1 MATGKPLPKELIQ
14 KMREEVLKGKTKY
27 RVAKEMRLNEFVV
40 YSHTSD
46 LPCVNLGEP
55 FIRGKT
61 FDLLKQLLDVGYVSS
76 TKENYQSLQRI
87 KRFLPMI
94 QHTRIDYQRVYY
106 LSDRNKIA
114 LQAMIS
120 QKKTRILSYQELK
133 SFTKMFGVDL
143 SCDEKHKIVR
153 LPERNILPAIRKKN
167 GGFLSSLKRNQM
179 SLDDFD
185 GENGFLGRNGQR
197 NHRKNQGFKIG
208 SLLENGDSLVDFCT
222 RMYWKYSKER
232 KEKIRTHLFFTST
245 ATNRGCCSR
254 HAPQAPLRSRKTQ
267 PRVSPQA
274 AGTSDRRPRQHAV
287 RSIRCNASPPWDEGL
302 SRLLFSRHLL
312 SFRSRGH
319 ASRSQHP
326 ASFL

>member
-1 MATGKPLPKELIQ
+1 MMPQGKPLPKDLIQ

-27 RVAKEMRLNEFVV
+27 RVAKEMGLSEALV

-46 LPCVNLGEP
+46 LPSVILGEP
-55 FIRGKT
+55 CIRGKT

-120 QKKTRILSYQELK
+120 QKKTRVLSYQELK
-133 SFTKMFGVDL
+133 SFTRMFGVDL
-143 SCDEKHKIVR
+143 SCDEKHKYVR
-153 LPERNILPAIRKKN
+153 LPERNVLPILRKKD
-167 GGFLSSLKRNQM
+167 GGYLSSLKKNQAR
-179 SLDDFD
+179 LDDFD
-185 GENGFLGRNGQR
+185 GKNGFLGRNGHR

-222 RMYWKYSKER
+222 RKYWKEWKKT
-232 KEKIRTHLFFTST
+232 KEKKEGHTYFLF
-245 ATNRGCCSR
+245 RP
-254 HAPQAPLRSRKTQ
+254 PQSVDIAI
-267 PRVSPQA
+267 
-274 AGTSDRRPRQHAV
+274 GTCR
-287 RSIRCNASPPWDEGL
+287 
-302 SRLLFSRHLL
+302 
-312 SFRSRGH
+312 
-319 ASRSQHP
+319 
-326 ASFL
+326 